1 VLATGGSL
9 VTDRTTFDL
18 LKKNTITIW
27 LHAQPET
34 HLKRVSAQGDRRP
47 MAGRADPLSDLRTL
61 LNEREPLYSEA
72 DITIETSHLSS
83 TEVVIEAVQRLR
95 ELESLR

>member
-1 VLATGGSL
+1 
-9 VTDRTTFDL
+9 
-18 LKKNTITIW
+18 
-27 LHAQPET
+27 
-34 HLKRVSAQGDRRP
+34 